1 MTEADKDALL
11 VRAALDILSMEF
23 TIDKLRQE
31 IAAGQRFLEA
41 IQRTA
46 MRTGNVGLMS
56 LQEAKVQHVIRVI
69 EACGNKTRAA
79 EILGISRSY
88 VNKFLPKGYK
98 PRRYR
103 ARKSDPRIKQAKPH
117 KRDPDEASD

>member
-11 VRAALDILSMEF
+11 VRASLDILTMEF
-23 TIDKLRQE
+23 TIDRLEKE
-31 IAAGQRFLEA
+31 IAAGKRFIEA
-41 IQRTA
+41 IQRSA
-46 MRTGNVGLMS
+46 MRTGDHGLAT
-56 LQEAKVQHVIRVI
+56 LHEAKVQHVIRVV

-79 EILGISRSY
+79 EVLGISRTY

-103 ARKSDPRIKQAKPH
+103 MRKSDPRTKVAKPYT
-117 KRDPDEASD
+117 RDR